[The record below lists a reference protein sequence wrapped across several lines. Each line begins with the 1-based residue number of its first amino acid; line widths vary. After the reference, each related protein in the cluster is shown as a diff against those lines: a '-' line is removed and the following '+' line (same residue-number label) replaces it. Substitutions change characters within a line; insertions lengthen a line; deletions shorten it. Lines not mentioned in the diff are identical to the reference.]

1 MEGKTV
7 TFSHVVLKGSAYE
20 VGKQQ
25 GEAIKAF
32 PEFAAYCRSG
42 KGAFSAEAFGKV
54 TAAFN
59 RYCPGINE
67 ELQGFADALG
77 APVEEI
83 VYYAATWL
91 RAGHCSHVAALPA
104 ITADHHVLV
113 GRSYEFGDTMDDMML
128 YTTAIEGK
136 YAHIGFSSLL
146 FGRNEGMNDQGLSVT
161 MSTGGIPVG
170 NAPGLRPA
178 VQDGVHFWALVR
190 TLLEQCA
197 TVDEA
202 LELIATIPACGNP
215 NLIITDRGEHAALVE
230 LYGPH
235 SAVKRIDSTSV
246 ESYVCSTNH
255 FTLPGMEEYTGPVM
269 PNSPVRYQTIQRY
282 IEQTA
287 PKVSVETLK
296 TLLTTG
302 YPNGLCCHYYEEFF
316 GTLHSM
322 IFDLTAGQI
331 EIGFGSPAANGWHT
345 IDFRTEA
352 AQYQIQLPQEHA
364 DASFWK

>member
-1 MEGKTV
+1 
-7 TFSHVVLKGSAYE
+7 
-20 VGKQQ
+20 
-25 GEAIKAF
+25 
-32 PEFAAYCRSG
+32 
-42 KGAFSAEAFGKV
+42 
-54 TAAFN
+54 
-59 RYCPGINE
+59 
-67 ELQGFADALG
+67 
-77 APVEEI
+77 
-83 VYYAATWL
+83 
-91 RAGHCSHVAALPA
+91 
-104 ITADHHVLV
+104 
-113 GRSYEFGDTMDDMML
+113 MDDMML

-146 FGRNEGMNDQGLSVT
+146 FGRNDGMNDQGLSVT
-161 MSTGGIPVG
+161 MSAGGIPVG
-170 NAPGLRPA
+170 TAPGLRPP
-178 VQDGVHFWALVR
+178 VQDGIHFWALVR

-202 LELIATIPACGNP
+202 LELLATIPACGNP
-215 NLIITDRGEHAALVE
+215 NLIIADRGGRAALVE

-235 SAVKRIDSTSV
+235 SAIKRIDETSA

-255 FTLPGMEEYTGPVM
+255 FTLPGMEEYTGPLM
-269 PNSPVRYQTIQRY
+269 PNSPVRYQIIQRY
-282 IEQTA
+282 IEQAA
-287 PKVSVETLK
+287 PQVSMETLK

-345 IDFRTEA
+345 IDFGTEA

-364 DASFWK
+364 DPSFWK